1 MEPVFISVGVMVG
14 ALLLIAYYVQNGA
27 GGMSQPLQTLGR
39 FLLVKAPAGAV
50 DPRRQRWPWWS
61 HLGPFRPCVAGS
73 RGDPR
78 FRGPLA
84 RLGRHRARLLASLGW
99 SYDDGSGL
107 ATTISMTL
115 RTGLVMVFIGTTLTA
130 TARTSGGRLQRSQ
143 RLDDGP
149 GLHRRVPARAP
160 PADLGRPVGMDA
172 ATEDL
177 LSKVVSSVVLHTV
190 VGGALLVNVL
200 ITLANRGD
208 APIAYTS
215 WFLVNALVVM
225 LVAPPLYI
233 GGELEAGPRP
243 CGWPKA
249 SKAGCRFL
257 MLGTAYAV
265 IPAASER
272 AIWSS
277 SLATASSP
285 CSSSPCPRCRC
296 ARWTPSS
303 SWRTW
308 WHPDD
313 LQHAPA
319 AGGLGQPASDRSLRR
334 GSASS
339 PAGLAGVLAMFLL
352 PIYAVGAYF
361 SGMETLVGEASLHG
375 LNMALSHGLFFT
387 VGGLL
392 ALSATLG
399 YLPQANGRA
408 AADTGGASTAV
419 WMVALGGFLA
429 TVSTALSTLAT
440 RAVERGVSDEDMVEA
455 ALANMAGFD
464 LVGAFLFYGV
474 ALGFMVA
481 ASVSVRI
488 GFSPLRPAPRS
499 AATSAPTPFPEAEHR
514 SLLGRGVGLDTE
526 LIIGGDGKAA
536 AGSTVI
542 AVRADLHND
551 EVTEFPEDAAAVPEE
566 LQMLA
571 DYLDETKQDVFSFFR
586 SIDLDD
592 SGSIDARELQ
602 NALRGAKIAN
612 LPPWDM
618 GRLISA
624 IDIDG
629 DGHINLPESTSPWP
643 VCALLPRGR
652 TRGPPCASGWSASPT
667 SANPRS
673 QRPRRPKWTSRTT
686 PSAPLTRTWGWPSSR
701 TLAVPVP

>member
-14 ALLLIAYYVQNGA
+14 ALLLIAYYVQNGV

-50 DPRRQRWPWWS
+50 DLFDDSAGRGGRTWARFGLAWLVLAGTLGFVGRWHDWDATALDS
-61 HLGPFRPCVAGS
+61 
-73 RGDPR
+73 
-78 FRGPLA
+78 
-84 RLGRHRARLLASLGW
+84 LASLGW

-130 TARTSGGRLQRSQ
+130 TARTSGGRLSSEASASMMA
-143 RLDDGP
+143 LVFTGVSLLVLLLP
-149 GLHRRVPARAP
+149 TLAGLF
-160 PADLGRPVGMDA
+160 GMDA

-225 LVAPPLYI
+225 LVAPLLYI
-233 GGELEAGPRP
+233 GGELGSGTQTVWLAQAALE
-243 CGWPKA
+243 GWLPLA
-249 SKAGCRFL
+249 L

-277 SLATASSP
+277 SLATASLALLFLTVPAVSVRQVDAP
-285 CSSSPCPRCRC
+285 VLLENLGGILMTFSMLPLLAASVNLLQT
-296 ARWTPSS
+296 ARSG
-303 SWRTW
+303 
-308 WHPDD
+308 
-313 LQHAPA
+313 A
-319 AGGLGQPASDRSLRR
+319 AQAF
-334 GSASS
+334 SS

-488 GFSPLRPAPRS
+488 GFSPASASTSVGSDIRS
-499 AATSAPTPFPEAEHR
+499 YALSGGSTSIR

-629 DGHINLPESTSPWP
+629 DGHINLPELDIT
-643 VCALLPRGR
+643 VARLR
-652 TRGPPCASGWSASPT
+652 ASSHEEE
-667 SANPRS
+667 
-673 QRPRRPKWTSRTT
+673 
-686 PSAPLTRTWGWPSSR
+686 
-701 TLAVPVP
+701 